1 MKRQQVLDQKV
12 FQGRGS
18 DQLGQMVM
26 EATSWALTLGRE
38 RGESHLLPVRKGDRL
53 PAFLRGLRYDPQ
65 EHGQTGE
72 HR

>member
-12 FQGRGS
+12 FQGGGS

-38 RGESHLLPVRKGDRL
+38 RGESH
-53 PAFLRGLRYDPQ
+53 FL
-65 EHGQTGE
+65 
-72 HR
+72 